1 MIEMAVQISEERM
14 SHAIKYPG
22 KINTL
27 RRKVKLDKLPYATH
41 KIQDSDYLEG
51 EKGLREM
58 LSRSSM

>member
-1 MIEMAVQISEERM
+1 MAVQIGEERM
-14 SHAIKYPG
+14 SHVIKYPG

-27 RRKVKLDKLPYATH
+27 RRKVELNKLPIATH